1 MLDLFC
7 GCGGLSHGFIEAGYE
22 VVAGIDHWQDALD
35 TFAFNH
41 IKSKAIKT
49 DLFNV
54 SPEQIAEQID
64 NKEIDVIIGG
74 PPCQGFSITGK
85 TLNR

>member
-1 MLDLFC
+1 MSKNNVLDLFC

-41 IKSKAIKT
+41 TQSKAIKA
-49 DLFNV
+49 DLFSV
-54 SPEQIAEQID
+54 SP
-64 NKEIDVIIGG
+64 KEIANVFKKLFNNDEKFILS
-74 PPCQGFSITGK
+74 FET
-85 TLNR
+85 